1 MDETAF
7 VRELRADA
15 PVPDRA
21 RLAPGRQR
29 LLDTASSGGRIRRLR
44 SDWRTGAVGAVAAIT
59 AATVSATLLVGG
71 GDQGVDASLLSGRG
85 PVGSAKDVLLN
96 AAAMVEDDPVPHPG
110 AKQWV
115 YTRESSYN
123 VTMDENS
130 GIVVEVRP
138 GEKPPPGATVR
149 EPVMPGEENTML
161 LKGPGPHEVE
171 EWIPFGDPA
180 AEKGKKDDDYSA
192 REIYARLAD
201 LPDDRDKVLDEVLK
215 FYPTDS
221 EGSETPDQHAFRA
234 LGLMFTEQPIV
245 HPEGLAKVYRAMAE
259 LPGVKASRVTDTAG
273 RETVAVG
280 MKDAGG
286 AGAEIR
292 MYLLDPATGLPLGQ
306 RWTATRDSSAAEHIG
321 PDGKPVVAEPSTA
334 WKKGDVTMED
344 LVLESA
350 LVAKDRQRP

>member
-1 MDETAF
+1 MDETTF

-71 GDQGVDASLLSGRG
+71 GDQGIDASLLSVRG

-130 GIVVEVRP
+130 GVMVEL
-138 GEKPPPGATVR
+138 G
-149 EPVMPGEENTML
+149 PGEEPPVGATPTEVPGIGKAVV

-171 EWIPFGDPA
+171 EWTEFGNPA
-180 AEKGKKDDDYSA
+180 AGKETDDDDYSP
-192 REIYARLAD
+192 REIFGRLAD
-201 LPDDRDKVLDEVLK
+201 LPDDQGQVLAEALR
-215 FYPTDS
+215 FYPASADIK
-221 EGSETPDQHAFRA
+221 ETPEDHAFRA

-245 HPEGLAKVYRAMAE
+245 QPEGLAKVYRAMAE
-259 LPGVKASRVTDTAG
+259 IPGVKASRVTDTLG
-273 RETVAVG
+273 RELVAVG
-280 MKDAGG
+280 RRDSSSPDAD
-286 AGAEIR
+286 IR
-292 MYLLDPATGLPLGQ
+292 MYLLDPTTGRPAGQ
-306 RWTATRDSSAAEHIG
+306 RWTAARDGGLVTG
-321 PDGKPVVAEPSTA
+321 PGGDGKSIAAKGQAT
-334 WKKGDVTMED
+334 WKKGDVVMED
-344 LVLESA
+344 LVLEA
-350 LVAKDRQRP
+350 ELVDKDRERP